1 MKTRKD
7 ELQDLFLAV
16 KKHLL
21 GCGRNLSTSMF
32 IATKFIEDVEK
43 NKTTIKD
50 IQAMRDI
57 FLEGK

>member
-16 KKHLL
+16 KKYLL

-32 IATKFIEDVEK
+32 VATKVVKEAEK

-57 FLEGK
+57 FLEGR

>member
-21 GCGRNLSTSMF
+21 GCGRNLSTSIF
-32 IATKFIEDVEK
+32 IATKVVNEAEK

-50 IQAMRDI
+50 IQVMRDI

>member
-7 ELQDLFLAV
+7 ELQDLFLAI
-16 KKHLL
+16 KKYLL
-21 GCGRNLSTSMF
+21 SCGRNLSTSIF
-32 IATKFIEDVEK
+32 VATEIVKEAEK
-43 NKTTIKD
+43 HKTTIKD

>member
-21 GCGRNLSTSMF
+21 GCGRNLSTSIF
-32 IATKFIEDVEK
+32 VATKFIEDVEK

>member
-21 GCGRNLSTSMF
+21 GCGRNLSTSIF
-32 IATKFIEDVEK
+32 IVTKFIEDVEK

-57 FLEGK
+57 FLECK

>member
-32 IATKFIEDVEK
+32 IATKVVEDVEK

-57 FLEGK
+57 FLEVR

>member
-21 GCGRNLSTSMF
+21 GCGRNLSTSIF

-57 FLEGK
+57 FLDGK

>member
-21 GCGRNLSTSMF
+21 GCGRNLSTSIF

-50 IQAMRDI
+50 IQTMRDI

>member
-16 KKHLL
+16 KKYLL
-21 GCGRNLSTSMF
+21 GFGRNLSTSIF
-32 IATKFIEDVEK
+32 IATKLVEEVEE

-50 IQAMRDI
+50 IQAMRNI
-57 FLEGK
+57 FLEEI

>member
-21 GCGRNLSTSMF
+21 SCGRNLSTSMF
-32 IATKFIEDVEK
+32 IATKFVEDVEK

-57 FLEGK
+57 FLEGR

>member
-21 GCGRNLSTSMF
+21 GCGRNLSTSIF

-50 IQAMRDI
+50 I
-57 FLEGK
+57 

>member
-16 KKHLL
+16 KRHLL
-21 GCGRNLSTSMF
+21 GCGRNLSTSIF

>member
-16 KKHLL
+16 KKYLL
-21 GCGRNLSTSMF
+21 GCGRNLSTSIF

>member
-32 IATKFIEDVEK
+32 IATKVVEDVEK
-43 NKTTIKD
+43 NKITIKD

-57 FLEGK
+57 FLEGR

>member
-21 GCGRNLSTSMF
+21 GCGRNLSTSIF
-32 IATKFIEDVEK
+32 IATKLVEEVEE

-50 IQAMRDI
+50 IQTMRNI
-57 FLEGK
+57 FLDGK

>member
-21 GCGRNLSTSMF
+21 GCGRNLSTSIF

-57 FLEGK
+57 FLECK